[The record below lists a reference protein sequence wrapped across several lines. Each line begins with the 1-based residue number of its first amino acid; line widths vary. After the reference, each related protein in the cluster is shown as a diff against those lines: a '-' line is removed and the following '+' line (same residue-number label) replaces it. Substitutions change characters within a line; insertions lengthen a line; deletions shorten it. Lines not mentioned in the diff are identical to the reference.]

1 MEDNKKILDVD
12 NQPKEGE
19 TEVDMEAK
27 TNTKTMENEKH
38 AVEVVRE
45 ESLSDREILKYQQS
59 EEKHRINREKEIEY
73 KTYETYDYGQLDQ
86 NQQHEQKKNRDISKN
101 NTIQKLATTVLF
113 AIVFGVV
120 AGLTIFGVNVLV
132 NGLNPEKQSV
142 SKVDGTKIEATEL
155 VEGNGEAV
163 TTDVSAVAKNVM
175 PSVVSI
181 TNLSVQEV
189 QYFFFGTQQYETE
202 SSGSGII
209 IGKNNSE
216 LLIVTNYH
224 VVENSKTLTTTFI
237 DGESV
242 EATIKGMDSD
252 LDLAILSVS
261 LKSIKND
268 TLGQIKVATI
278 GDSEKLVV
286 GEPAIAIGNALG
298 YGHSVT
304 SGIISALNRELEGFD
319 AKLVQTDAAIN
330 PGNSGGALLNIKG
343 EVIGINTVKVNADA
357 VEGMGYAIPISDVQ
371 EVIETLMNK
380 ETKEKVDENERG
392 VIGISGIDVDATA
405 IQYYN
410 MPAGVYINE
419 VIEGGAAEKAGISKG
434 SIITKIEGSSVKSM
448 SALKEALSYYKAGET
463 VELEIAVPGSDGEYE
478 KQKVEVVLQKN
489 ISKTE

>member
-101 NTIQKLATTVLF
+101 DTIQKLATTVLF

-298 YGHSVT
+298 YGQSVT

>member
-38 AVEVVRE
+38 AVEVVKE
-45 ESLSDREILKYQQS
+45 ESLSDREILEYQQS

-298 YGHSVT
+298 YGQSVT

-410 MPAGVYINE
+410 MSAGVYINE
-419 VIEGGAAEKAGISKG
+419 VVEGGAAEKAGISKG

>member
-155 VEGNGEAV
+155 IEGNGEAV

-298 YGHSVT
+298 YGQSVT

-380 ETKEKVDENERG
+380 ETKEKVDEKERG

-419 VIEGGAAEKAGISKG
+419 VVEGGAAEKAGISKG